1 MMADVLDHEY
11 KLIKYERRIH
21 KCYMDYQEQIIMD
34 VMSAHSVIIGRGMRN
49 CTAMVPI
56 R

>member
-1 MMADVLDHEY
+1 MLGHEY

-34 VMSAHSVIIGRGMRN
+34 VMSACSVIIGRMRN
-49 CTAMVPI
+49 CTAMVPT